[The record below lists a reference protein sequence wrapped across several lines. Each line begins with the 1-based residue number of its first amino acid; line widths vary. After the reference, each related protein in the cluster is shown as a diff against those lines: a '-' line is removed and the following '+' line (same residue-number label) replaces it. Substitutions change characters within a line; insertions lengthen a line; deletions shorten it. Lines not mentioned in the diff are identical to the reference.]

1 MSDNDPEP
9 TKSSRSDELQL
20 KSETTT
26 IKPDES
32 TASDRHDEIRVPA
45 DIAKL
50 WLKDSMPNNNDTE
63 VIGDII
69 AVRRRG
75 GPHTNY
81 NYLLTS
87 SIRKPSS
94 TEGENSEATNDLL
107 ESGTWY
113 WPSRVTQEAKKTWN
127 GLENTVSMLELNL
140 DIKSDLNR
148 FSVFLVRI
156 DSEKVNPL
164 YGVANWEWEAVGKPL
179 DIIRFHAKTKTAAIA
194 LPEVTVGKAV
204 ADRESSTLSEK
215 QMLEAILRRA
225 KNSSGWSICGK
236 NDYGI
241 YDQEDYQK
249 ARALSLKTAA
259 EVLKAAFNHHKEP
272 CNLTEKQGDDLS
284 SIRLHFVGRVDP
296 LSPPS
301 RSSDIAREG
310 PEIFPTLMFK
320 NFFDDLQGWSAENL
334 LGLSQTERKGFVNSL
349 VRQAP
354 HMLQGRHGV
363 LPLVLVLGSE
373 EGLGRELHACNIQV
387 ENKWYERSHREILLM
402 LSTSLKDEFP
412 ELEVSEI
419 HATWESLKRIIQA
432 NDNEQNAAI
441 I

>member
-1 MSDNDPEP
+1 M
-9 TKSSRSDELQL
+9 
-20 KSETTT
+20 
-26 IKPDES
+26 
-32 TASDRHDEIRVPA
+32 
-45 DIAKL
+45 AKL
-50 WLKDSMPNNNDTE
+50 WLKDSTPNNNGTE

-75 GPHTNY
+75 GPKTNY

-87 SIRKPSS
+87 SIRKPPS
-94 TEGENSEATNDLL
+94 TEGENPEATNDLL
-107 ESGTWY
+107 ESGIWY

-127 GLENTVSMLELNL
+127 GLENKVSMLELNL

-156 DSEKVNPL
+156 DSDKVNPL
-164 YGVANWEWEAVGKPL
+164 YGVANWEWEAIGKPL
-179 DIIRFHAKTKTAAIA
+179 DIIRFHAETKSAAIT
-194 LPEVTVGKAV
+194 LPEVTVDNAV
-204 ADRESSTLSEK
+204 ADRESSTSSEK

-249 ARALSLKTAA
+249 ARTLSLKAAA

-272 CNLTEKQGDDLS
+272 CNLTEKQGEGLS

-320 NFFDDLQGWSAENL
+320 DVFDDLQSWSAENL
-334 LGLSQTERKGFVNSL
+334 LGLNQTEREGFVNSI

-363 LPLVLVLGSE
+363 LPLVLVLRSE
-373 EGLGRELHACNIQV
+373 EGLGRELQACNIQV
-387 ENKWYERSHREILLM
+387 EDEWYERSHQEILLM
-402 LSTSLKDEFP
+402 LSTSLKDELP